1 MGEVSAV
8 LTRRACQIKPELL
21 AELDEFDDV
30 AVLQLEIVVGQHGP
44 RLRLERGK
52 AAIDERQPLTRS
64 LTNSY
69 VGESFVRGVKRPPGD
84 LPSGLKGGTSD
95 PLCENEIAATVDTYE
110 GGHGP
115 RL

>member
-21 AELDEFDDV
+21 AKLDEFDDV
-30 AVLQLEIVVGQHGP
+30 AVLQFEIVVGQHRP
-44 RLRLERGK
+44 RLRLERGN
-52 AAIDERQPLTRS
+52 AAIEERQPLTRS
-64 LTNSY
+64 LTNSQ
-69 VGESFVRGVKRPPGD
+69 VSESFVRSVKCPPSD
-84 LPSGLKGGTSD
+84 LPSSLEGGTSD
-95 PLCENEIAATVDTYE
+95 PLCESEITATVDTYE